1 MNFNKTF
8 IIAEIGNNHE
18 GSYLNAKKMIILAKK
33 AGVDAVKFQ
42 TFSAKDFINPSLKKS
57 LKRLK
62 KFQLSVKEFKNLKVI
77 TKKLKIKFLSTPL
90 DIKSLKSISY
100 FLDIIKIASSD
111 NNFYHLIEL
120 AIKTKKKVIIS
131 LGLTNNSDL
140 LILKKKIILI
150 LKKYKG
156 NAGKISFLHCVT
168 NYPVKDEYVN
178 LNVIKNLKSIL
189 KPFRVGYS
197 DHSLGNEAC
206 IAAVSLGASI
216 IEKHFTL
223 DKNFSNFRDHK
234 LSADFKDMKNLV
246 NSIRKVEKQLGDKE
260 KKINKIEKVY
270 LKILRRAAY
279 AKEDIKKN
287 SMILENQIAFQRP
300 WHPNS
305 SLEPKKLFGKIT
317 RKFIKKNGK
326 IKLRDLK

>member
-1 MNFNKTF
+1 MKLNKTF
-8 IIAEIGNNHE
+8 IVAEIGNNHE

-42 TFSAKDFINPSLKKS
+42 TFLVEDFINPTLKKS
-57 LKRLK
+57 FNRLK
-62 KFQLSVKEFKNLKVI
+62 KFQLSIKEFKNLKVI
-77 TKKLKIKFLSTPL
+77 AKKLKIKFLSTPL
-90 DIKSLKSISY
+90 DARSLKNISSS
-100 FLDIIKIASSD
+100 LDIIKIASSD

-120 AIKTKKKVIIS
+120 AIKTKKEVIIS
-131 LGLTNNSDL
+131 LGLTNNKDL

-150 LKKYKG
+150 LKKHQS

-168 NYPVKDEYVN
+168 NYPVKDEDVN
-178 LNVIKNLKSIL
+178 LNVIKNLKKIL
-189 KPFRVGYS
+189 KPFRIGYS

-206 IAAVSLGASI
+206 IIAVSLGASI

-223 DKNFSNFRDHK
+223 NKNFSNFRDHK
-234 LSADFKDMKNLV
+234 LSADFIDMKNLV
-246 NSIRKVEKQLGDKE
+246 NSIRKIEKQLGVKE
-260 KKINKIEKVY
+260 KKINKIEKGY

-287 SMILENQIAFQRP
+287 SKILENQIVFQRP
-300 WHPNS
+300 WHSNS
-305 SLEPKKLFGKIT
+305 SLDPKKIFGKIT

-326 IKLRDLK
+326 IKLSDLK